1 MKPLF
6 VLCLVVAGVLEARS
20 DEASEAGPIEQLV
33 FVSCF
38 KQTRPAP
45 AMESIAALKPDV
57 FVWMGDNVYG
67 DTEDMAVL
75 KQKYQVVKDLPA
87 YQRVLKE
94 ATVLGTWDDHDY
106 GDNDAGKEF
115 PKRAE
120 SQQVFLDFIDE
131 PEVSPRRKQ
140 EGVYGFRDF
149 GPEGKQVRVI
159 LLDTRYHRDPIGSDG
174 TMLGEAQWA
183 WLEQALVESKASV
196 NIVVSSIQFLPEGHR
211 FEKWSN
217 FPKEQKRM
225 LDLLARNEVPP
236 VLFLSGDRHL
246 AEISLDTERVGYPL
260 YDITSSSLNL
270 PLGGAKDE
278 PNGHRVGRNFRPANF
293 GTLSFDWSRKIPV
306 VTAAIRDQ
314 NGVPQRAVSIE
325 LSR

>member
-1 MKPLF
+1 M
-6 VLCLVVAGVLEARS
+6 A
-20 DEASEAGPIEQLV
+20 
-33 FVSCF
+33 
-38 KQTRPAP
+38 
-45 AMESIAALKPDV
+45 SIAELKPDV

-75 KQKYQVVKDLPA
+75 RQKYQVVKDIPA

-94 ATVLGTWDDHDY
+94 ATILGTWDDHDY
-106 GDNDAGKEF
+106 GENDAGKEF
-115 PKRAE
+115 PKKAE

-131 PEVSPRRKQ
+131 PKVSPRRIQ
-140 EGVYGFRDF
+140 EGVYSLRDF

-174 TMLGEAQWA
+174 SMLGEAQWA
-183 WLEQALVESKASV
+183 WLEQALVQSKASV

-225 LDLLARNEVPP
+225 LDLLARSEVPP

-246 AEISLDTERVGYPL
+246 AEISLDSERVGYPL
-260 YDITSSSLNL
+260 YDITSSSLNF
-270 PLGGAKDE
+270 PLGGVKDE
-278 PNGHRVGRNFRPANF
+278 PNDHRVGSNFRLANF
-293 GTLSFDWSRKIPV
+293 GTLSFDWSREVPV

-325 LSR
+325 LNR

>member
-1 MKPLF
+1 
-6 VLCLVVAGVLEARS
+6 
-20 DEASEAGPIEQLV
+20 
-33 FVSCF
+33 
-38 KQTRPAP
+38 
-45 AMESIAALKPDV
+45 MESIAALKPDV

-75 KQKYQVVKDLPA
+75 KEKYQVVKDLPA

-115 PKRAE
+115 PKRVE

-140 EGVYGFRDF
+140 EGVYGLRDF

-183 WLEQALVESKASV
+183 WLEQALMQSKASV
-196 NIVVSSIQFLPEGHR
+196 NIVVSSIQFIPEGHR

-236 VLFLSGDRHL
+236 VIFLSGDRHL

-278 PNGHRVGRNFRPANF
+278 PNDHRVGRNFRPANF

>member
-6 VLCLVVAGVLEARS
+6 VLCLVVAGVLEAWS

-140 EGVYGFRDF
+140 EGVYGLRDF

-225 LDLLARNEVPP
+225 LELLARNEVPP

-278 PNGHRVGRNFRPANF
+278 PNDHRVGRNFRPANF

>member
-1 MKPLF
+1 
-6 VLCLVVAGVLEARS
+6 
-20 DEASEAGPIEQLV
+20 
-33 FVSCF
+33 
-38 KQTRPAP
+38 
-45 AMESIAALKPDV
+45 MESIAALKPDV

-140 EGVYGFRDF
+140 EGVYGLRDF

-225 LDLLARNEVPP
+225 LELLARNEVPP

-278 PNGHRVGRNFRPANF
+278 PNDHRVGRNFRPANF